1 MNLQQLQQLRDSI
14 QKYRNNPALNNAEEH
29 VTHMQKSNSQEYNL
43 INGSFVLTEINNSRQ
58 ASEDLLIQFEDLITQ
73 LENILKQNP

>member
-14 QKYRNNPALNNAEEH
+14 KEYRDNPALNNAEEH
-29 VTHMQKSNSQEYNL
+29 VTHMQKSNSREYNL

-58 ASEDLLIQFEDLITQ
+58 ASENLLIQFEDLITQ
-73 LENILKQNP
+73 LENTLKQNP